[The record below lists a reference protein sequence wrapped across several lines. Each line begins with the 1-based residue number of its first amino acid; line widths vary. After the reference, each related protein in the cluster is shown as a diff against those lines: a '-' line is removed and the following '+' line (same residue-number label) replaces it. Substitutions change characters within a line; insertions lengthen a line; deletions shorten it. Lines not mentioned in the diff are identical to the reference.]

1 MAEMAPGCAASSW
14 STGNARTVRF
24 GGDDPLDLF
33 RTFVTLVML
42 TRALVE

>member
-1 MAEMAPGCAASSW
+1 VRGVELAPDD
-14 STGNARTVRF
+14 ARTVRF
-24 GGDDPLDLF
+24 GGDDLLDLF